1 MNRRVFVTGLG
12 AVFAAP
18 LGAEA
23 QRTGNVRRIG
33 FVEAGSASVNRHFA
47 DAFRQGLKELGY
59 VERESFVIE
68 ERWADGNSE
77 RFSDLLADVLRS
89 GVDVIVQAS
98 TLGAVAAKKATT
110 VVPIVFVGVSDP
122 VGMGLVASLAR
133 PGGNVT
139 GLSLAWPEGLA
150 GKWAELLKETAPT
163 VSHAALL
170 YNPLGASMTAW
181 VRETQAAASALGVRL
196 QNFEAR
202 DAKDLDEA
210 FARMIR
216 EHVGG
221 VIVITDPLTLRHRA
235 RVVQLAARNR
245 LPVVYSFGEFA
256 RAGGLLA
263 YGPSV
268 AEMFHRAAAY
278 VDRIFKGAKPAEL
291 PVEQPTK
298 FELVINLKTAKA
310 LGLTIP
316 PSLLLR
322 ADQLIE

>member
-1 MNRRVFVTGLG
+1 MNRRAFVSGLG
-12 AVFAAP
+12 ALLAAP
-18 LGAEA
+18 RGAEA

-47 DAFRQGLKELGY
+47 EAFRQGLKELGY

-77 RFSDLLADVLRS
+77 RFPDLLADVLRS

-122 VGMGLVASLAR
+122 VGTGLVASLPR

-170 YNPLGASMTAW
+170 YNPLGASMTPW

-278 VDRIFKGAKPAEL
+278 VDRIFKGARPADL

-322 ADQLIE
+322 ADQVIE